1 MTRAIFPVPCDVTS
15 FFVDLISFNITTIV
29 SHSPFS
35 RFIAAIQLL
44 HGCKVMSFLCLSGL
58 TSILSLY
65 CCCRSRLVPILRRWP
80 LFLTRLSFSS
90 LLLRTKLSAKFH
102 QFLQSTPPSFSTNCR
117 LRRFSSNWCRLLHR
131 RNLRRKATLPSSLHC
146 SFSKCHQQSS
156 LDSITMDNISVQP
169 ALVIVAGNHQKG
181 CSHQK

>member
-131 RNLRRKATLPSSLHC
+131 RNSGGKQRSPVASIAASPSATNKVAWILSPW
-146 SFSKCHQQSS
+146 
-156 LDSITMDNISVQP
+156 TISVFN
-169 ALVIVAGNHQKG
+169 LHL
-181 CSHQK
+181 SL